1 VTLDMAAEDKNSI
14 AARGCTGRAEN
25 RDASQ
30 TGLARAMVVEDEP
43 LIRMTLVRPLRMAG
57 FEIFEVDSLKAARE
71 RLERTDIDVVVSD
84 LGLPD
89 GKATEFLQ
97 EVIEKNPDVD
107 IVLATGGQV
116 PEELDRMPISILR
129 KPFSGD
135 DLKRAL
141 GL

>member
-1 VTLDMAAEDKNSI
+1 
-14 AARGCTGRAEN
+14 
-25 RDASQ
+25 
-30 TGLARAMVVEDEP
+30 MVVEDEP
-43 LIRMTLVRPLRMAG
+43 LIRMTLARPLKSAG

-71 RLERTDIDVVVSD
+71 RLGRTDIDVVVSD

-116 PEELDRMPISILR
+116 PEELERMPISILR